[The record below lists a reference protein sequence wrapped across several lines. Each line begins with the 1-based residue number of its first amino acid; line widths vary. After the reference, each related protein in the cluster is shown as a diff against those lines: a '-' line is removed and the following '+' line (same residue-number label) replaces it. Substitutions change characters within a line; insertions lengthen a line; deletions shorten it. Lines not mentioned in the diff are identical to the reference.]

1 MKHVVFKDRVKLY
14 ARAGNGGNGS
24 VSFRREKGIPKGGPD
39 GGDGGHGGS
48 VILRCDVNEDSLL
61 PIYYQPHV
69 KAKNAGSGSG
79 QQKHGANSEDC
90 IVKVAPGTVV
100 TDAETGDF
108 VGELIRDGEE
118 LVICKGGH
126 GGLGNVRFKSST
138 NQTPRQ
144 FSEGTLGEEKV
155 FWLELK
161 LMADVGLVGYPNA
174 GKSTL
179 LSRLTHAHPK
189 IAPYPFTTINPI
201 VGTLE
206 YPNFSR
212 LKFADIPGLIDGAH
226 EGVGLGHQFL
236 RHIERSRFIIFV
248 LDMAGTDDRNPTDDF
263 MHLKEE
269 LRLHMEELSC
279 TPYLVVANKMDTPGA
294 EEKLAEFK
302 QRTDE
307 NIFEISAELGEGLEP
322 VKDYLYK
329 HFFETQ
335 KVMEET
341 AEIEQERSGENPD

>member
-1 MKHVVFKDRVKLY
+1 MNHVVFKDRVKLY
-14 ARAGNGGNGS
+14 ARAGNGGNGC
-24 VSFRREKGIPKGGPD
+24 VSFRREKFIPKGGPD

-61 PIYYQPHV
+61 PLYYQPHQ
-69 KAKNAGSGSG
+69 KAKNAQHGLGSNC
-79 QQKHGANSEDC
+79 HGRNSEDC

-100 TDAETGDF
+100 TDAETDEF
-108 VGELIRDGEE
+108 VGELLKDGEE

-126 GGLGNVRFKSST
+126 GGLGNTRFKSST

-144 FSEGTLGEEKV
+144 FTEGTMGEEKV

-201 VGTLE
+201 VGTME
-206 YPNFSR
+206 YENFSR
-212 LKFADIPGLIDGAH
+212 LKIADIPGLIEGAH
-226 EGVGLGHQFL
+226 EGVGLGHYFL
-236 RHIERSRFIIFV
+236 RHIERSRFIIFL

-263 MHLKEE
+263 LHLKEE
-269 LRLHMEELSC
+269 LRLHLEALSC
-279 TPYLVVANKMDTPGA
+279 TPYTVVANKMDSPGA
-294 EEKLAEFK
+294 
-302 QRTDE
+302 DE
-307 NIFEISAELGEGLEP
+307 NLKEFRERTGELVYEISAELGEGLEP
-322 VKDYLYK
+322 IKEHLYK
-329 HFFETQ
+329 HFFETR
-335 KVMEET
+335 KVIEET
-341 AEIEQERSGENPD
+341 AELENADD

>member
-1 MKHVVFKDRVKLY
+1 MKHVVFKDRIKLFV
-14 ARAGNGGNGS
+14 RAGNGGNGC
-24 VSFRREKGIPKGGPD
+24 VSFRREKFIPKGGPD

-61 PIYYQPHV
+61 PLYYQPHQ
-69 KAKNAGSGSG
+69 KAKHAQHGLGSNC
-79 QQKHGANSEDC
+79 HGRNSADC

-100 TDAETGDF
+100 SDAETGEF
-108 VGELIRDGEE
+108 LGELLTDGEE
-118 LVICKGGH
+118 LVVAKGGH
-126 GGLGNVRFKSST
+126 GGLGNTRFKSST

-144 FSEGTLGEEKV
+144 FTEGTKGEEKTL
-155 FWLELK
+155 WLELK

-201 VGTLE
+201 VGTME
-206 YPNFSR
+206 YENFSR
-212 LKFADIPGLIDGAH
+212 LKIADIPGLIDGAH

-236 RHIERSRFIIFV
+236 RHIERSRFILFV
-248 LDMAGTDDRNPTDDF
+248 LDMAGTDERNPTDDF
-263 MHLKEE
+263 LHLREE

-294 EEKLAEFK
+294 EENLREFK
-302 QRTDE
+302 ERTGE
-307 NIFEISAELGEGLEP
+307 LIYEISAELGEGLEP
-322 VKDYLYK
+322 VKEHLYK
-329 HFFETQ
+329 HFFETD
-335 KVMEET
+335 KARKFEE
-341 AEIEQERSGENPD
+341 

>member
-14 ARAGNGGNGS
+14 IRAGNGGNGC
-24 VSFRREKGIPKGGPD
+24 VSFRREKFIPKGGPD

-61 PIYYQPHV
+61 PLYYKPHQR
-69 KAKNAGSGSG
+69 AKHAQQGMGSHC
-79 QQKHGANSEDC
+79 HGRNSDDC

-100 TDAETGDF
+100 TDAETDEF
-108 VGELIRDGEE
+108 LGELLNDGEE
-118 LVICKGGH
+118 LVVAKGGK
-126 GGLGNVRFKSST
+126 GGLGNLRYKSST
-138 NQTPRQ
+138 NQAPRE
-144 FSEGTLGEEKV
+144 FTEGTLGEEKV
-155 FWLELK
+155 LWLELK
-161 LMADVGLVGYPNA
+161 LKADVGLVGYPNA

-201 VGTLE
+201 VGTME
-206 YPNFSR
+206 YENFSR

-236 RHIERSRFIIFV
+236 RHIERSRFILFI

-263 MHLKEE
+263 LHLKEE

-279 TPYLVVANKMDTPGA
+279 TPYLVVANKMDSPGA
-294 EEKLAEFK
+294 DEKLKEFK
-302 QRTDE
+302 SRTDE
-307 NIFEISAELGEGLEP
+307 NIIEISAELGEGLEP
-322 VKDYLYK
+322 IKEYLYK
-329 HFFETQ
+329 HFFETRKIVQ
-335 KVMEET
+335 ET
-341 AEIEQERSGENPD
+341 AELENADED

>member
-14 ARAGNGGNGS
+14 AKAGNGGSGS
-24 VSFRREKGIPKGGPD
+24 ISFRREKGIPKGGPD

-61 PIYYQPHV
+61 AIYYQPHV
-69 KAKNAGSGSG
+69 KAKHAGGGAG
-79 QQKHGANSEDC
+79 QQKHGANSDDR

-100 TDAETGDF
+100 TDAETGEF
-108 VGELIRDGEE
+108 VGELTKDGEE
-118 LVICKGGH
+118 LKICQGGH
-126 GGLGNVRFKSST
+126 GGLGNTRFKSST
-138 NQTPRQ
+138 NQAPRQ
-144 FSEGTLGEEKV
+144 YGEGTEGEEKV

-179 LSRLTHAHPK
+179 LSSLTNAHPK

-236 RHIERSRFIIFV
+236 RHIERSRFILFV

-263 MHLKEE
+263 LHLKEE
-269 LRLHMEELSC
+269 LRLHMEELAY

-294 EEKLAEFK
+294 EEKLKEFK
-302 QRTDE
+302 QRTNE
-307 NIFEISAELGEGLEP
+307 NIMEISAELGEGLEP
-322 VKDYLYK
+322 VKEYLYK
-329 HFFETQ
+329 HFYETR
-335 KVMEET
+335 KVIEET
-341 AEIEQERSGENPD
+341 AEMDPMRDEDD

>member
-48 VILRCDVNEDSLL
+48 VILQCDVNEDSLL

-69 KAKNAGSGSG
+69 KARNAQGGGG
-79 QQKHGANSEDC
+79 QQKHGANSDDC
-90 IVKVAPGTVV
+90 VVKVAPGTVV
-100 TDAETGDF
+100 IDAETGEF
-108 VGELIRDGEE
+108 FGELTQDGEE
-118 LVICKGGH
+118 LLICQGGH
-126 GGLGNVRFKSST
+126 GGIGNTRFKSST

-144 FSEGTLGEEKV
+144 FTEGKQGEEKV

-179 LSRLTHAHPK
+179 LSRLTNAHPK

-236 RHIERSRFIIFV
+236 RHIERSRFILFV
-248 LDMAGTDDRNPTDDF
+248 LDMAGTDERNPTDDF
-263 MHLKEE
+263 LHLKEE

-279 TPYLVVANKMDTPGA
+279 TPYVCVANKMDSP
-294 EEKLAEFK
+294 LADENLKEFK
-302 QRTDE
+302 KRTGE
-307 NIFEISAELGEGLEP
+307 LIYEISAELGEGLEP
-322 VKDYLYK
+322 IKEHLYK
-329 HFFETQ
+329 HFFETP
-335 KVMEET
+335 KVIEAA
-341 AEIEQERSGENPD
+341 AELENADDD

>member
-14 ARAGNGGNGS
+14 VRAGNGGNGC
-24 VSFRREKGIPKGGPD
+24 VSFRREKFIPKGGPD

-61 PIYYQPHV
+61 PLYYKPHQ
-69 KAKNAGSGSG
+69 KAKHAQHGMGSNC
-79 QQKHGANSEDC
+79 HGRNSDDC

-100 TDAETGDF
+100 TDAETDEF
-108 VGELIRDGEE
+108 LGELTRDGEE
-118 LVICKGGH
+118 LVVAQGGR
-126 GGLGNVRFKSST
+126 GGIGNIHFKSST

-144 FSEGTLGEEKV
+144 FTEGTQGEEKTL
-155 FWLELK
+155 WLELK

-179 LSRLTHAHPK
+179 LSKLTHAHPK

-201 VGTLE
+201 VGTME
-206 YPNFSR
+206 YENFSR
-212 LKFADIPGLIDGAH
+212 LKIADIPGLIDGAH

-236 RHIERSRFIIFV
+236 RHIERSRFILFV

-263 MHLKEE
+263 LHLQEE

-279 TPYLVVANKMDTPGA
+279 TPYVCVANKMDTPGA
-294 EEKLAEFK
+294 EENLKAFQE
-302 QRTDE
+302 RTGE
-307 NIFEISAELGEGLEP
+307 LIYPISAELGEGLGP
-322 VKDYLYK
+322 VKEHLYK
-329 HFFETQ
+329 HFFETRR
-335 KVMEET
+335 VVEET
-341 AEIEQERSGENPD
+341 AETQNDSD